1 MNNNDISSFI
11 NLINNMDKNKL
22 NQSIGQLNQILS
34 TEDKKR
40 IINALNNQ
48 KKY

>member
-1 MNNNDISSFI
+1 MNKNDISSFI